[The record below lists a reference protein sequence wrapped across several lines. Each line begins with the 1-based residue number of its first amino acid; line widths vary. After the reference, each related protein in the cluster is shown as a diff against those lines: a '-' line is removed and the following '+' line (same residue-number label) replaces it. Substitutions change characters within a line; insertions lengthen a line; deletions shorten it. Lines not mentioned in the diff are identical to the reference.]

1 MQLTPPSTL
10 APRPPP
16 RPAPRARS
24 LLTYL
29 DHMRHLRRRSSRRT
43 GVRKVDDAKAEEATA
58 AKGSRFGAVEGPDAD
73 QDENPHF
80 VRRSGREK
88 KLRYDN
94 FGETALA
101 KEAAKPVTDSSETG
115 SDDDSDSDGDSDAS
129 GEGKE
134 RHLAKRGRSKGS
146 RRERR
151 PTDRYSPPQE
161 NTRRR
166 RPDYYFDDFDR
177 SPRKRRRQY
186 SPERR
191 SRGSRGSRRRPGR
204 RLAGNGS
211 STTENEFSDDDGR
224 NFEERR
230 DKSMRNARAKIQ
242 PMNAPSANS
251 QEAGIYADRMKSSNK
266 GDIEPMAIDKWV
278 PASCSC
284 GKPCVLPARVQRTG
298 LLINPIPS
306 PCRPFPFALYPVFAA
321 FRKINFGHVGG
332 LAHHVRA
339 LTEMI
344 VFPLVYPEF
353 FSNFKMDAPRG
364 VLFYGPPGTGK
375 TLVARALA
383 NECSKAGKHVS
394 FFMRKGA
401 DCVSKWIGESER
413 MLRLL
418 FDQAYKMRPSI
429 IFFDEIDGLAPV
441 RSSRTD
447 SNYSSIVSTLLAM
460 MDGLD
465 SRGEVIVIGATV
477 RRPCPE
483 RYRQLVAALCVHGT
497 HRQTRCHRPR
507 CSSA

>member
-1 MQLTPPSTL
+1 VDDDDDDDDDDAASVASPDLSVRELYGEP
-10 APRPPP
+10 
-16 RPAPRARS
+16 
-24 LLTYL
+24 
-29 DHMRHLRRRSSRRT
+29 RRSSRRTGSRRT

-101 KEAAKPVTDSSETG
+101 KEAATKPVTDSSVTG
-115 SDDDSDSDGDSDAS
+115 SDDDSESDGDSDAS
-129 GEGKE
+129 GEGAE

-161 NTRRR
+161 KTRRR

-191 SRGSRGSRRRPGR
+191 SRGSRRRPGR
-204 RLAGNGS
+204 RLAGNSS

-266 GDIEPMAIDKWV
+266 GDIEPMTIDKWV

-284 GKPCVLPARVQRTG
+284 GKPRVLPARVQR
-298 LLINPIPS
+298 LLIN
-306 PCRPFPFALYPVFAA
+306 
-321 FRKINFGHVGG
+321 
-332 LAHHVRA
+332 RA
-339 LTEMI
+339 RSVL
-344 VFPLVYPEF
+344 FPL
-353 FSNFKMDAPRG
+353 
-364 VLFYGPPGTGK
+364 LFTPH
-375 TLVARALA
+375 LL
-383 NECSKAGKHVS
+383 H
-394 FFMRKGA
+394 
-401 DCVSKWIGESER
+401 SE
-413 MLRLL
+413 
-418 FDQAYKMRPSI
+418 K
-429 IFFDEIDGLAPV
+429 
-441 RSSRTD
+441 
-447 SNYSSIVSTLLAM
+447 STL
-460 MDGLD
+460 GT
-465 SRGEVIVIGATV
+465 SVVWPTTCV
-477 RRPCPE
+477 R
-483 RYRQLVAALCVHGT
+483 
-497 HRQTRCHRPR
+497 
-507 CSSA
+507 